1 MNKHFRQFVRLMLR
15 LASNLLESTTNRRVG
30 GRGRW
35 SIRGAGLNV
44 TLLRAAAALALGL
57 EVVALSQAAEGF
69 VQIRNGY
76 LCDPVSGDY
85 FIPRGVAYQLWNPP
99 AGANQSLD
107 QVDYDLLEFKKLRA
121 NSVRAELTWGQVQIG
136 PTNWDWTK
144 PDHLIQQ
151 AEQLGLKLF
160 IIIGYQYP
168 PAWFPTNWF
177 GINNLGLRADVVQSL
192 AKSTV
197 ANALNCLPAATATAL
212 QSNNSPTVLTQVMNC
227 LVTGAKAGGVSN
239 ILQCLQTTLSQD
251 ELNANLPYLVSD
263 VINYEDPQAQAV
275 YTQYIAAVTGR
286 YRTNAAIG
294 AWILGNEYAYFDLW
308 EDPNLYPVHRFLGY
322 DALSQQSFHN
332 YLQSRYQTNIA
343 ALNANWQASYS
354 NFASVIMPLE
364 YPADRL
370 FPGYQDLVQWR
381 KQSIGKFVA
390 LGAAAAR
397 QADPYHLQTYSMI
410 GEIFSGL
417 DANFTCEDAKA
428 IVAACAAAG
437 APLDFWSIN
446 NYGWA
451 QLGSELRSIAFGIGK
466 YQAESGLPVM
476 VSETG
481 YSSTETLFDVDPGT
495 GYSYSAARQPKAL
508 PSAMWE
514 SLLAGAIGVHFFT
527 WNDRGIFTQGYF
539 PRERGFGIVQINRL
553 LKPAVGGQEVYDNI
567 KAMFVQMENLRLEH
581 LLRGS
586 SNPPPDVQLFWST
599 NADMVWPRAN
609 QENAMIW
616 GALKRLGYQP
626 GIIGDAAF
634 EGGGATNAP
643 VLLLSRCVQMDPL
656 HLARLANNVLP
667 AGVSIHAQAELPG
680 QYDAYCRSN
689 SNWVSLMRTLLGV
702 DVSTA
707 SPAFDL
713 GATNDCYVPIHLIGA
728 ADLGPITNNF
738 AADLQTWEFWQ
749 QVAPV
754 SAQVLLTASGFPD
767 ATNVCFPYLDSTP
780 YPALLVNAP
789 GAGQG
794 RTALNPFALGSTFAW
809 SGTEAGQ
816 WDTRYAILSAIY
828 RDYFGLQPA
837 VSLSSAGP
845 EHVLPSYRLCANGS
859 VLIGLLNED
868 TNAAS
873 LTISAPSL
881 LAGRKVED
889 LSAGGVLTTNST
901 GTLNYTVAGD
911 DCILLYAYATTG
923 AQDNSLIN
931 PNPNKLWF
939 ADAPLA
945 FWPNGSNC
953 LVNLGYDAQDTN
965 LAVMVTLEQTSPLEK
980 IYGQSSATNITGQG
994 ALAVLVP
1001 VPDPD
1006 ANDPN
1011 YISSHEGG
1019 DYVFRAW
1026 LLQAGLP
1033 VFQSTVP
1040 VRLLFGAHPT
1050 QPLPGVVTP
1059 GQTYPVTLAWEE
1071 LPSYLSGNTTPLDRA
1086 ALWDSLA
1093 WGQEHYRIVLE
1104 LISSNQTVV
1113 TNYSCLTSSGTGSNT
1128 FSVTVPSDAAGPF
1141 TWQAYSETATNVLS
1155 DDVFESFEGYALGAN
1170 WQGLGLPYL
1179 TNNLIWP
1186 WNSYVYSWPEATFD
1200 TSPTNLFLNEGVQLI
1215 GSDGSQSAFMVVTNP
1230 SWTAYSGFGL
1240 TYQFTNGDWALPAD
1254 HSQWT
1259 NYVFSYDFQE
1269 ANSNF
1274 CLVGMQVKSP
1284 NTYTQNFMQYTRPYA
1299 PGADGWFTVSAS
1311 LDQFTNAM
1319 GAFDPSHVDTLVL
1332 NVAMLV
1338 TNVLYIGSFDNIW
1351 FTGPE
1356 VDLGGGVV
1364 TTVYTSANQTAGL
1377 LSIQP
1382 TGPDAVSVSWYPTNG
1397 NGILQSAPAM
1407 TGPWLDV
1414 TNAATPMSVKPSA
1427 SMQFYRLRPPG
1438 LK

>member
-30 GRGRW
+30 GRGRG

-57 EVVALSQAAEGF
+57 EVVAPSQAAEGF
-69 VQIRNGY
+69 LQIRNGY
-76 LCDPVSGDY
+76 LWDPFSGDY
-85 FIPRGVAYQLWNPP
+85 FIPRGVAYQIWNPP
-99 AGANQSLD
+99 VGANQSLG
-107 QVDYDLLEFKKLRA
+107 QVDYDLLEFKKLHA
-121 NSVRAELTWGQVQIG
+121 NSVRAEMPWGQVQIG
-136 PTNWDWTK
+136 PDEYDWAK

-168 PAWFPTNWF
+168 PAWFPTNWL

-192 AKSTV
+192 ATSTV
-197 ANALNCLPAATATAL
+197 ANALNCLPAATAMAL
-212 QSNNSPTVLTQVMNC
+212 QATNSPMVLTQVMTC
-227 LVTGAKAGGVSN
+227 LVTGARAGGVSN
-239 ILQCLQTTLSQD
+239 ILQSLQTTLSQD
-251 ELNANLPYLVSD
+251 ELNANLPYLVSG

-275 YTQYIAAVTGR
+275 YQQYIAAVTGR
-286 YRTNAAIG
+286 YRRSPAIG

-308 EDPNLYPVHRFLGY
+308 EDRNLYPVHRFLGY

-343 ALNANWQASYS
+343 ALNTNWQASYS

-370 FPGYQDLVQWR
+370 FPGYQDLLQWR

-397 QADPYHLQTYSMI
+397 QADPNHLQTYSMI

-428 IVAACAAAG
+428 IVAACAVAG

-476 VSETG
+476 ISETG
-481 YSSTETLFDVDPGT
+481 YSRTQDLFDVDPGT

-527 WNDRGIFTQGYF
+527 WNDRGIFTQGPLY
-539 PRERGFGIVQINRL
+539 RERGFGIVQENRQP
-553 LKPAVGGQEVYDNI
+553 KQPVYDNI
-567 KAMFVQMENLRLEH
+567 KAMFVQMENVRLEH
-581 LLRGS
+581 LLAGS

-634 EGGGATNAP
+634 ERGAATNAP

-656 HLARLANNVLP
+656 HLERLATNVLP

-689 SNWVSLMRTLLGV
+689 SDWASLMRTILGV
-702 DVSTA
+702 DISMA

-713 GATNDCYVPIHLIGA
+713 SVTNDCYVPICLIGA
-728 ADLGPITNNF
+728 ADLGPITPSF
-738 AADLQTWEFWQ
+738 AADLMTWKFWQ
-749 QVAPV
+749 RVAPA

-767 ATNVCFPYLDSTP
+767 ATSVCFPYLDSTLS
-780 YPALLVNAP
+780 PAVLVNAA
-789 GAGQG
+789 GAGWG
-794 RTALNPFALGSTFAW
+794 PTAVNPFALGSTYPW

-828 RDYFGLQPA
+828 RSHFGLQPA
-837 VSLSSAGP
+837 VSLSSASP
-845 EHVLPSYRLCANGS
+845 EHVLSCYRLCANGS
-859 VLIGLLNED
+859 VLLGLLNED
-868 TNAAS
+868 TNTAN

-881 LAGRKVED
+881 LAGRTVED
-889 LSAGGVLTTNST
+889 LSAGGVLTRNST
-901 GTLNYTVAGD
+901 GTMNYTLAGD
-911 DCILLYAYATTG
+911 DCILLYAYAAAG
-923 AQDNSLIN
+923 GQDNSLIN
-931 PNPNKLWF
+931 SNRNKLWF
-939 ADAPLA
+939 EDAPLA

-953 LVNLGYDAQDTN
+953 LVNLGCDAQDTN
-965 LAVMVTLEQTSPLEK
+965 LAVMVTLGQTSPMEK
-980 IYGQSSATNITGQG
+980 IYGQSSATNVTGEG
-994 ALAVLVP
+994 ALAVPVP

-1019 DYVFRAW
+1019 EYVFRAW

-1033 VFQSTVP
+1033 VFQTTLP
-1040 VRLLFGAHPT
+1040 VRLLFGVHPT

-1059 GQTYPVTLAWEE
+1059 GNTYPVTLAWEE

-1113 TNYSCLTSSGTGSNT
+1113 FSNSCLTSSGTGSNT
-1128 FSVTVPSDAAGPF
+1128 FLVVVPSDTVGPY
-1141 TWQAYSETATNVLS
+1141 TWQACSETATNVLS
-1155 DDVFESFEGYALGAN
+1155 DDVFESFEGYATGAN
-1170 WQGLGLPYL
+1170 WQGSGLPYL
-1179 TNNLIWP
+1179 TNNFLSP
-1186 WNSYVYSWPEATFD
+1186 WTGYVYSSPPATAA
-1200 TSPTNLFLNEGVQLI
+1200 TSPTNLFLNAGVQLL

-1230 SWTAYSGFGL
+1230 SWAAVSGFGL
-1240 TYQFTNGDWALPAD
+1240 LYQFTNGDWALPTD
-1254 HSQWT
+1254 HSRWT
-1259 NYVFSYDFQE
+1259 NYVFSCDFQE
-1269 ANSNF
+1269 ANGNPCSIE
-1274 CLVGMQVKSP
+1274 MQVKSP
-1284 NTYTQNFMQYTRPYA
+1284 DSAEQGNWIEYVSPYA
-1299 PGADGWFTVSAS
+1299 PGTNQWFTVRAS
-1311 LDQFTNAM
+1311 LDQFQP
-1319 GAFDPSHVDTLVL
+1319 GSGQFDTGHVHAVVV
-1332 NVAMLV
+1332 NIRMLA
-1338 TNVLYIGSFDNIW
+1338 TNVQYVGSFDNIR
-1351 FTGPE
+1351 FTAPE
-1356 VDLGGGVV
+1356 IDLGGGSV
-1364 TTVYTSANQTAGL
+1364 TSLYTSANDSAGW

-1382 TGPDAVSVSWYPTNG
+1382 AASDGVTAFLVRQRCPAV
-1397 NGILQSAPAM
+1397 
-1407 TGPWLDV
+1407 
-1414 TNAATPMSVKPSA
+1414 
-1427 SMQFYRLRPPG
+1427 RLRDDRALAG
-1438 LK
+1438 RD